1 MEREAKSGN
10 KETTILFLFSQSVCF
25 FFFCLQRES
34 RGELILDLEKKKRGV
49 WGGGLSNNILAW
61 RESEGLLKASN
72 VNVRKKKTQMIFI
85 CVALSC

>member
-1 MEREAKSGN
+1 MEREAKSRN
-10 KETTILFLFSQSVCF
+10 KETTLLFLFSQSVCF

-49 WGGGLSNNILAW
+49 WGGLSNNILAW